1 MQVRIHHEHEGAG
14 SVQLIEEEKAPL
26 SVSQCSMAGAQ
37 QCFRDQGK
45 HI

>member
-14 SVQLIEEEKAPL
+14 SVQLIEEKAPL

-37 QCFRDQGK
+37 QFFRDQGK